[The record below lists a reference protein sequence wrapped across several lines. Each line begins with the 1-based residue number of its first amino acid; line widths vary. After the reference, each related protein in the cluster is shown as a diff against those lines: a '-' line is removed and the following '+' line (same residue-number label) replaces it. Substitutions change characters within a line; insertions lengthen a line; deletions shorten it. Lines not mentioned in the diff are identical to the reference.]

1 MGVSGSGKTTVG
13 QLLAEKLGVPFY
25 DGDDF
30 HPAANVEKM
39 SFGVP
44 LTDDDRKIW
53 LAAINRKI
61 REHVCEN
68 TSAIFACSALKA
80 DYRRQLSEQVTIP
93 LRWVY
98 LHGDYQTIQE
108 RMQRRKDHFMPASL
122 LTSQFAILEEP
133 QDALV
138 INIVHTP
145 QKLVD
150 KIISSFPN

>member
-13 QLLAEKLGVPFY
+13 QLLAEKLGIPFY

-44 LTDDDRKIW
+44 LTDEDRKIW

-61 REHVCEN
+61 REHIRQD
-68 TSAIFACSALKA
+68 TSAVFACSALKA
-80 DYRRQLSEQVTIP
+80 DYRRQLNNQVDIP

-98 LHGDYQTIQE
+98 LHGDFQTIQQ
-108 RMQRRKDHFMPASL
+108 RLHRRKDHFMPASL
-122 LTSQFAILEEP
+122 LTSEFAILEEP

-138 INIVHTP
+138 LHIGHAP
-145 QKLVD
+145 QILVD
-150 KIISSFPN
+150 KIIFTYQN